1 MVQDFL
7 GDLGKAVITL
17 LVVID
22 PIASIPIIMG
32 LTGKMEK
39 KQRTSILNVT
49 IITVTILLFVFAFIG
64 SSILSTFGISIF

>member
-1 MVQDFL
+1 MAQDFL

-22 PIASIPIIMG
+22 PIACIPIIMG

-39 KQRTSILNVT
+39 KQRTSILN
-49 IITVTILLFVFAFIG
+49 
-64 SSILSTFGISIF
+64 